1 MRSLCYILVSIVL
14 FLIQTTI
21 LNINWIFGIKP
32 DLPLVFALCVAISN
46 GERAGAAVGVLNG
59 FLEDVFFG
67 RFIGLSAI
75 AKSATA
81 YLVGVGSKN
90 LYKGRAIITMALAFI
105 GTIIYNLIFVVVAYL
120 TGELVNPWFQFF
132 AIAIPSALQNMI
144 ISPLIYHGV
153 AKIERFIGF
162 YFDIKY

>member
-1 MRSLCYILVSIVL
+1 M
-14 FLIQTTI
+14 F
-21 LNINWIFGIKP
+21 
-32 DLPLVFALCVAISN
+32 
-46 GERAGAAVGVLNG
+46 
-59 FLEDVFFG
+59 FFG

-132 AIAIPSALQNMI
+132 AITIPSALQNMI
-144 ISPLIYHGV
+144 VSPLIYRGV
-153 AKIERFIGF
+153 TKIERFIDF